1 MIKAADIMLSNP
13 SFVYADDTICQARVV
28 AGHDKISGILV
39 VDRSEAYVGILN
51 KTLINQEHLPVNA
64 PVSNYV
70 DSSVTP
76 LFASDPVSVIAKVTL
91 EYPSAVLPVLSGEG
105 KPVGVI
111 PDPQFLKDILND
123 AIKSLSAVVVNVDL
137 TDYGMIV
144 INDEGK
150 IVYFNVSAESIL
162 GMKGKN
168 LYGIHVNKVIHD
180 SRLCEVVR
188 KGQPQLMKKLQADG
202 VTLCSNRFPLYK
214 GNEIIGAVGI
224 FKDISENELLLQNM
238 RDLRGLNLDMVGV
251 LESMNDGIVVMDDRG
266 KVIRINSAY
275 ESITGLTA
283 NQILGENIDFLIGR
297 GCMPAL
303 VFPTALEKTKTFN
316 VIKTIGGRDFLIV
329 ASPAFGSEGKLIR
342 IVVILK
348 DIDYLNEL
356 ILNLRATKGLAL
368 RCCTQSVAPKNRIS
382 QEDMVANSLAMRRVV
397 SLAHKIADVDS
408 NVLITGETG
417 VGKEIVARAMH
428 KCSNRTEGPFI
439 KLNCG
444 AIPEALLE
452 SELFGYESG
461 AFTGAKKDG
470 KVGLVELADCGTLFL
485 DEVGDLPMNLQIKL
499 LRVLQEREVM
509 RVGGTKYKKVDF
521 RLITATNRDLEE
533 LVKGNLFREDLF
545 YRLNVIP
552 VFIPPLK
559 DRKEDIVPLIMFFLN
574 KFNKKH
580 GLNKKLSSEVIQS
593 LLKYDWPGNI
603 RELENTVERLMVT
616 SDGSIISINDLTNR
630 GLREKGPVVREDRSS
645 PKVLVNVMEE
655 TEKKLVYEAV
665 QLCKT
670 TREMSK
676 ILGISQSAVVK
687 KMKRYGITKPL
698 EVNLSEKS

>member
-1 MIKAADIMLSNP
+1 MIKAADIMLSDP
-13 SFVYADDTICQARVV
+13 SFVYADDTIYQARVV
-28 AGHDKISGILV
+28 AGHDKIKSILV
-39 VDRSEAYVGILN
+39 VDRSVTYVGILN

-64 PVSNYV
+64 PVSNYI

-76 LFASDPVSVIAKVTL
+76 LFASDPISVITKIPL
-91 EYPSAVLPVLSGEG
+91 GSPCAVLPVLSREG

-111 PDPQFLKDILND
+111 PDPQFLKDIMYD
-123 AIKSLSAVVVNVDL
+123 AIKSLTTVVVNVGI
-137 TDYGMIV
+137 TDYGMIA
-144 INDEGK
+144 INDVGE
-150 IVYFNVSAESIL
+150 IVYFNANAECIL

-168 LYGIHVNKVIHD
+168 LYGIHINKVIHD
-180 SRLCEVVR
+180 SKLCEVVR
-188 KGQPQLMKKLQADG
+188 KGQPQFMKKLQADG
-202 VTLCSNRFPLYK
+202 ITLCSNRFPLYK
-214 GNEIIGAVGI
+214 GHEIIGAVGI
-224 FKDISENELLLQNM
+224 FKDISENEQLLQNM
-238 RDLRGLNLDMVGV
+238 RDLRALNLDMVGV
-251 LESMNDGIVVMDDRG
+251 LESMNDGIVVMDDLG

-283 NQILGENIDFLIGR
+283 NQILGESVDFLIGR

-303 VFPTALEKTKTFN
+303 VFPTVLEKTKTFN

-348 DIDYLNEL
+348 DLDYLNEL
-356 ILNLRATKGLAL
+356 IMNLRVTS
-368 RCCTQSVAPKNRIS
+368 RCCNQSVTPRDRIT
-382 QEDMVANSLAMRRVV
+382 QEDMVATSLAMRRVV
-397 SLAHKIADVDS
+397 SLAHKIAHVDS

-417 VGKEIVARAMH
+417 VGKEVVARAMH
-428 KCSNRTEGPFI
+428 KCSKRMEGPFI

-444 AIPEALLE
+444 AIPESLLE
-452 SELFGYESG
+452 SELFGYEPG

-470 KVGLVELADCGTLFL
+470 KIGLVELADCGTLFL

-499 LRVLQEREVM
+499 LRVLQEREVI

-521 RLITATNRDLEE
+521 RLITATNRDLGE
-533 LVKGNLFREDLF
+533 LVKVNLFREDLF

-580 GLNKKLSSEVIQS
+580 ELNKKLSSEVIQS
-593 LLKYDWPGNI
+593 LLGYDWPGNI

-616 SDGSIISINDLTNR
+616 SDGAIISINDLANR

-645 PKVLVNVMEE
+645 SKVLVNVMEE
-655 TEKKLVYEAV
+655 TEKKLVYEAL

-687 KMKRYGITKPL
+687 KMKRFGITRSL
-698 EVNLSEKS
+698 EANLSEKG

>member
-13 SFVYADDTICQARVV
+13 SFVYVDDPICQARVV
-28 AGHDKISGILV
+28 AGHNKIKGILV
-39 VDRSEAYVGILN
+39 LDRSEAYVGILN
-51 KTLINQEHLPVNA
+51 KALINQEHLPVNA
-64 PVSNYV
+64 PVSNYI

-76 LFASDPVSVIAKVTL
+76 LFASDPISAVAEIPL
-91 EYPSAVLPVLSGEG
+91 ESSCTVLPVLSREG

-111 PDPQFLKDILND
+111 PDPQFLKDILHD
-123 AIKSLSAVVVNVDL
+123 AIKSLTSVVINVGL

-150 IVYFNVSAESIL
+150 IVYFNVNAESIL
-162 GMKGKN
+162 GMKGRN

-188 KGQPQLMKKLQADG
+188 KGQPQYMKKLQADG
-202 VTLCSNRFPLYK
+202 ITLCSNRFPLHK
-214 GNEIIGAVGI
+214 GSEIIGAVGI
-224 FKDISENELLLQNM
+224 FRDISENEQLLQNM
-238 RDLRGLNLDMVGV
+238 RNLRGLNLDMVGV
-251 LESMNDGIVVMDDRG
+251 LESMSDGIVVMDNRG

-275 ESITGLTA
+275 ETITGLSA
-283 NQILGENIDFLIGR
+283 NQILGESVDFLIER

-303 VFPTALEKTKTFN
+303 VFPTVLEKTKTFN

-329 ASPAFGSEGKLIR
+329 ASPAFGSEGRLIK

-348 DIDYLNEL
+348 DIDFLNEL
-356 ILNLRATKGLAL
+356 ILNLRVTKEQAP
-368 RCCTQSVAPKNRIS
+368 RCSQSVTPRDRIS
-382 QEDMVANSLAMRRVV
+382 QEDMVATSLAMRRVV
-397 SLAHKIADVDS
+397 SLAHKIAHVDS

-417 VGKEIVARAMH
+417 VGKEIVARLMH
-428 KCSNRTEGPFI
+428 KCSNRMEGPFI

-444 AIPEALLE
+444 AIPESLLE

-470 KVGLVELADCGTLFL
+470 KMGLVELADGGTLFL

-509 RVGGTKYKKVDF
+509 RVGGTKCKKVDF
-521 RLITATNRDLEE
+521 RLIAATNRDLEE

-593 LLKYDWPGNI
+593 LLNYDWPGNI

-616 SDGSIISINDLTNR
+616 SDGAIISINDLTNR
-630 GLREKGPVVREDRSS
+630 GLREKGPVVRESRSS
-645 PKVLVNVMEE
+645 SKVLVNVMEE
-655 TEKKLVYEAV
+655 TEKKLVYEAL

-687 KMKRYGITKPL
+687 KMKRHGITKPQ
-698 EVNLSEKS
+698 EANLSEKG